1 MKSIQKLLIFIFLPL
16 FFSCTDDFEP
26 EFDLETTLDY
36 RINTSQQNNGP
47 AKVST
52 SASVPIYSQKSLII
66 QYVTGLSEADKV
78 EFRNRHTPQGGIMNV
93 KTCHCTEQDIERWT
107 FSGNIQIEPKKQTIE
122 DDPLGNGKLRAVNRD
137 FYFATDF
144 GPKSGSGSASYDS
157 HIKYGNS
164 GVTIAI
170 LDTGF
175 DPTFSVFDDD
185 FGNPIEMLYDAT
197 HMGMAV
203 GEETSGWNFVDD
215 NDNTFDDNLGKHG
228 TAISYLF
235 HEILSSGSDPTP
247 YQILPLKVFDKYG
260 NGNFFSFLCASRY
273 AFERADVVQMSFG
286 WLEGEFEEDDDN
298 IFLNLVDDFSDV
310 LVVTSAG
317 NSDPYGDPNNN
328 DFIGHYPSSYD
339 RNKIVAVAATNSDK
353 TNIASFSNYGGYS
366 VDFFALGEDIEF
378 YNADGSPL
386 EHDLDGTSFAAPQ
399 VAAMGAIIK
408 ADLPSDSPLITLL
421 NMLILSGESIDD
433 DYYEDYDVEK
443 PVKYNK
449 LINTVIE

>member
-26 EFDLETTLDY
+26 EFDLVSNY
-36 RINTSQQNNGP
+36 KINTSQQNNEP
-47 AKVST
+47 ARVST
-52 SASVPIYSQKSLII
+52 SASVPVYSETSLII
-66 QYVTGLSEADKV
+66 QYETGLPEADKV
-78 EFRNRHTPQGGIMNV
+78 EFRNRHTPQSGIMNV
-93 KTCHCTEQDIERWT
+93 KYCHCTEKDIELWT
-107 FSGNIQIEPKKQTIE
+107 FSGNIQIEPKKTTIE
-122 DDPLGNGKLRAVNRD
+122 DDPWGNGKLRDVNHN
-137 FYFATDF
+137 FYFETDF
-144 GPKSGSGSASYDS
+144 GPKSGLVPMDISYDS
-157 HIKYGNS
+157 HIKLGNG

-185 FGNPIEMLYDAT
+185 SGSPIEMLYDASE
-197 HMGMAV
+197 MAV

-215 NDNTFDDNLGKHG
+215 NDDTFDDNVGKHG

-235 HEILSSGSDPTP
+235 HEILSNSLPATP

-286 WLEGEFEEDDDN
+286 WFEDEFGDYEDS

-310 LVVTSAG
+310 LIVTSAG
-317 NSDPYGDPNNN
+317 NSGPDEEPTNN
-328 DFIGHYPSSYD
+328 DETSHYPSSYD
-339 RNKIVAVAATNSDK
+339 RNNIIAVAAANNVK
-353 TNIASFSNYGGYS
+353 TDIASFSNYGGFS

-378 YNADGSPL
+378 YNADGSSL
-386 EHDLDGTSFAAPQ
+386 ENDLDGTSFAAPQ
-399 VAAMGAIIK
+399 VAAMAAVEIGASVEPLFPL
-408 ADLPSDSPLITLL
+408 DLIDLLIELGT
-421 NMLILSGESIDD
+421 MA
-433 DYYEDYDVEK
+433 YYDK
-443 PVKYNK
+443 PVQYNK